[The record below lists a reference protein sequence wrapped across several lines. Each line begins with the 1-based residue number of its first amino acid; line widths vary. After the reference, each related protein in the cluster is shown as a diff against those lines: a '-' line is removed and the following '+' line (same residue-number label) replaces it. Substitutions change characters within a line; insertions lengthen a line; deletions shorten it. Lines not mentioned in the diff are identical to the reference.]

1 MPPSAE
7 PPPLGLKTRLA
18 FGLGSAAEAITLGAV
33 TAFAMV
39 YYNQVLGLPAW
50 MAGLALSG
58 ALGLDGLTDPLVG
71 SWSDRTRS
79 RWGRRHPFMFAAPLP
94 IALSFLAIFN
104 PPAGL
109 GHAGLFVWF
118 AVSVVALRQT
128 MTLFHTPHLALGAEL
143 SSDYTGRSAVM
154 AWSTLLGW
162 AGGATAYA
170 LALAVFFAPTPAY
183 PSGLINPAPWGRYSL
198 VMALTSTAALLASA
212 WFTRDRI
219 PFLPRPPDSTPGFTF
234 RAFLRDARDALTNR
248 NYLWLLVAY
257 FFLSMTNGLRDGLWI
272 YTTTWYWR
280 LTSQAQAWFVLG
292 SLAGYVFSFLFAA
305 RFHRRFDK
313 KAVILASCAAYAV
326 GPAIPFLLGLG
337 GVLTPQTPSLLPF
350 LVAWTFFTHA
360 PISVLTISVMSA
372 IADIADENELRHG
385 ARQEGV
391 LYSTRA
397 VFAKIDQAVGAA
409 LAGAVLSLI
418 AFPAHAV
425 PGQVPA
431 EVLQRLAIAY
441 ALSGV
446 PAGLALIFYAR
457 IRISRDAW
465 QAARQAL
472 DARAAESGEI
482 A

>member
-1 MPPSAE
+1 MAE
-7 PPPLGLKTRLA
+7 PPPPPLSLGSRLA
-18 FGLGSAAEAITLGAV
+18 FGVGSAAEAITLGAV
-33 TAFAMV
+33 TAFAML

-50 MAGLALSG
+50 LAGLALSG
-58 ALGLDGLTDPLVG
+58 ALGLDGLTDPIVG

-79 RWGRRHPFMFAAPLP
+79 RWGRRHPFMFAAPVP
-94 IALSFLAIFN
+94 IAISFLAIFN
-104 PPAGL
+104 PPAGI
-109 GHAGLFVWF
+109 GQVGLFLWF
-118 AVSVVALRQT
+118 AVSVTALRQT

-154 AWSTLLGW
+154 AWSTMLGW
-162 AGGATAYA
+162 AGGALAYA

-183 PSGLINPAPWGRYSL
+183 PSGLLNPAPWSRYSL
-198 VMALTSTAALLASA
+198 VMALVTMAALFASA
-212 WFTRDRI
+212 WFTKDRI
-219 PFLPRPPDSTPGFTF
+219 PYLPRPADEAPGFSL
-234 RAFLRDARDALTNR
+234 RAVLRDARDALANR
-248 NYLWLLVAY
+248 NYLWLLIAY

-272 YTTTWYWR
+272 YTTTFYWR
-280 LTSQAQAWFVLG
+280 LSSQAQAWFILG

-313 KAVILASCAAYAV
+313 KAVILASCAAYAL
-326 GPAIPFLLGLG
+326 GPSVPFLLGLG
-337 GVLTPQTPSLLPF
+337 GVLTPQTPGLLPF

-409 LAGAVLSLI
+409 IAGGVLSLI
-418 AFPAHAV
+418 AFPVHAV
-425 PGQVPA
+425 PGAVSA
-431 EVLQRLAIAY
+431 GVLERLAVAY

-446 PAGLALIFYAR
+446 PAAIALVFYAR
-457 IRISRDAW
+457 ISLSREAW
-465 QAARQAL
+465 QAARSAL
-472 DARAAESGEI
+472 DARSAASGRRP
-482 A
+482 